1 MKIVSL
7 TFDNTNKTFHYMKG
21 GKAKTLNI
29 NEALRMIKPEQHTFK
44 SKREG
49 LVYTIQSLTNGQL
62 TNYIR
67 IIEKYTDY
75 NLICQQYMD
84 YMDYKKHLPTIDDI
98 YNDCYEMHYLSLIL
112 EKIKRRNERNK

>member
-7 TFDNTNKTFHYMKG
+7 TFDSGNKTFTYMKG
-21 GKAKTLNI
+21 GKTKNLNI
-29 NEALRMIKPEQHTFK
+29 NEALGMIQPEQHTFK

-62 TNYIR
+62 TNYLR
-67 IIEKYTDY
+67 IIEKYTNC
-75 NLICQQYMD
+75 NLIGQEYMD
-84 YMDYKKHLPTIDDI
+84 FKKHLPTIDDK
-98 YNDCYEMHYLSLIL
+98 YNDCYEMHYLSLIF